1 MAPSPTPARKLLLWA
16 ALALWTLILVEV
28 VAAAYFLTFARAN
41 YRPLYLAQ
49 RDDHWLW
56 RTERED
62 WGAWRPPSS
71 TAHGTSRCFSVTYR
85 SNSYGAR
92 DRERSVTATG
102 LRAVVLGDSFVE
114 GYGVDEEKRMSNL
127 LEHDLG
133 YEMVNF
139 GSIDFGPLQYAIL
152 YERLARRFDHD
163 LVIVGVLPSND
174 FLDNDLEFYRA
185 WRHYRP
191 YYGKDGE
198 VVYVR
203 PRPDPDE
210 ATLIS
215 QRAEVRPGRRG
226 FIRNAIRLFWLYG
239 VYRELRHEWMFLTDP
254 TPSEY
259 VGYFETDRV
268 RISNVTQSL
277 LAIQRS
283 AAPRPVLVVFI
294 PEYRDLRYVEMHPGS
309 ADASVVARMRRVL
322 ETSGI
327 ETIDLLKEFMNKE
340 FDREESYRQLYLP
353 CDGHW
358 NDAGHR
364 AAFEV
369 IKPVVGDLLRS
380 APRDRRL
387 LP

>member
-1 MAPSPTPARKLLLWA
+1 MAPSPTQARKLLLWA
-16 ALALWTLILVEV
+16 GLALWTFVLIEV
-28 VAAAYFLTFARAN
+28 FSAAYFLVFARTY
-41 YRPLYLAQ
+41 YRPVYLEQ
-49 RDDHWLW
+49 RNDQWLW

-62 WGAWRPPSS
+62 WGAWHTPSS
-71 TAHGTSRCFSVTYR
+71 TAHHTSSCFSVTYR

-102 LRAVVLGDSFVE
+102 LRAIVLGDSFVE
-114 GYGVDEEKRMSNL
+114 GYGVDEDKRMTNL
-127 LEHDLG
+127 LEHGLG
-133 YEMVNF
+133 HEILNF
-139 GSIDFGPLQYAIL
+139 GSVDFGPLQYAIL

-163 LVIVGVLPSND
+163 LVIIGVLPSND

-191 YYGKDGE
+191 YYAKEGG

-203 PRPDPDE
+203 SRPGPDE

-215 QRAEVRPGRRG
+215 QRADDDLPERRG
-226 FIRNAIRLFWLYG
+226 FIRNFIRLFWLYG
-239 VYRELRHEWMFLTDP
+239 IYREIRYDLMFLTDP
-254 TPSEY
+254 KPSEY
-259 VGYFETDRV
+259 VGYFETDRT

-277 LAIQRS
+277 LAIQRL

-309 ADASVVARMRRVL
+309 GEASVVAGMRRVL

-327 ETIDLLKEFMNKE
+327 KIIDLLKEFMNRGLDKE
-340 FDREESYRQLYLP
+340 ASYRRLYLP

-369 IKPVVGDLLRS
+369 IEPVVGGLFRS
-380 APRDRRL
+380 ASRGR
-387 LP
+387 